1 MKQRSNYWL
10 TRPGHNTKKFVYSA
24 SLLLLLTLSI
34 TIPSLTSDFAIFDNG
49 HDWNYDSIT
58 AIPISFFEIHNYLP
72 LTFPKA
78 FAIVDTWTSQDSN
91 TNQRLRAVSFTDANT
106 AHVAGRDGAY
116 RTTNNT
122 GSSWHTLSD
131 IGTTNHIYGIHT
143 VGLVGYTV
151 GATGVIRET
160 INGGQSWTGINNTNN
175 QNLYDLHYDSR
186 DLGLDSLN
194 PVKTSFFVAVGA
206 DGTLVSFT
214 RENNVVTRALHS
226 VNIDILTNLYDVHFD
241 NSHSNIWA
249 VGAGGTIVSTNGGIT
264 GTWSKQTSGTTEN
277 LYKVYFVDANR
288 GWAVGHAGTII
299 HTVDGG
305 TTWSPQDSSTD
316 NTLSGLSFYDADHG
330 WAVGAGGTVVYTA
343 DGGTT
348 WTTQTSGTTNHL
360 YDITMLGPNHGWAVG
375 NNGTVIHGSNTKLML
390 EDSTP
395 DLDLY
400 NGTLSFEF
408 DKTIDVSETVFSNIT
423 ITDRDGNNG
432 IPMTNATMSTSDSKT
447 LTIHLNESQRQS
459 ITLLQHGSKSPL
471 QINVSA
477 TAAISDTIGNNFA
490 GISNAGLTV
499 NTIHNDT
506 FNDDKPPLLI
516 NLTPDL
522 DLNSDSILR
531 LEFDETIDVS
541 KTILSKIKITDSNG
555 ANGVILTGATLPST
569 DSDTLTISLTESQVM
584 SITLLQNGENTPVQI
599 DISADAAISDIAG
612 NHFAGITQGQL
623 SLLYVLSVDTWNQQN
638 VQTNTRLL
646 GVHFINADRGWAVGN
661 NGLLVTTTN
670 GGATWSTGSVGI
682 NTVMRDVHFV
692 DSNHG
697 WAVGNAGA
705 LRTTTDGGTTW
716 TATPSGTTELLFDIY
731 FVDANTG
738 WAVGDNGTVIHTT
751 DGGATWSANSNSGG
765 TTSDLRGVHFSGP
778 GSPGW
783 AVGQDG
789 TIINTPGPGGSW
801 TTQIS
806 STTATLNDV
815 YFIDADRGWV
825 VGAGGTIL
833 VTINRGTDWNTLD
846 SNTTTPL
853 NDVYFVD
860 SDQGWVVGTGGT
872 ILATNNGGVTW
883 SSQSTP
889 TTRSLFAIHFAGP
902 NDGWAVGNNGIILH
916 GFTLDVTAP
925 QLTDDTPDLDLIA
938 GTLLLQFDE
947 IIDTSATT
955 LSGITITDNNGANGV
970 SLIGATLSDT
980 DSNTLT
986 ISLTE
991 SQRNAL
997 TQLQIGANPNS
1008 LQINI
1013 NATAIRDSA
1022 GNYFAGI
1029 TNTELTVTPVLH
1041 NVTWVSQYSNT
1052 TASLIGVHFA
1062 NTTQGWAVGF
1072 NGTVTTT
1079 TDGGITWSAQN
1090 STTTKPLSNIHFA
1103 NTTHGWAVGFNGTV
1117 IATTNGGTTW
1127 SSQPSNTTNLLFDV
1141 YFVNANNGWAV
1152 GADGIIINTTNAG
1165 ADWSVL
1171 DSNNNSTFH
1180 ATHFIDA
1187 NHGWIVGNN
1196 GTVIAITTAP
1206 TTDDVT
1212 VFTVQDSGVSV
1223 NLIDVHFVDT
1233 NNGWAVGNNGTV
1245 IATNNGGTTW
1255 SILDND
1261 ITTHLSNVHFVDTNN
1276 GWAVGASGTVIAT
1289 TDGGT
1294 TWNTQSTSANE
1305 HLYAIHFPVSTHGW
1319 VVGHNGTI
1327 IHSHLPDTHPPL
1339 LTNNTPN
1346 LDLTT
1351 GTLLLEFNEIIDT
1364 SATTLPGITITDDN
1378 GANSVSLAGATLL
1391 DTDSATLTISLT
1403 ESQRNAF
1410 ILLQIGANPPLLQI
1424 NINDTAIRDSAGN
1437 YFAGLTATALQITK
1451 DTAPPTLT
1459 DTTPDLDLD
1468 VSTLTIA
1475 FNEIID
1481 ASATTPAQINIT
1493 DSTGVNSVTLTSATL
1508 PTTDSNTLTL
1518 TLTESQRQSIVTLD
1532 SGNNTPLQINI
1543 SATAIRDITG
1553 NAFTGLVNA
1562 ALTIIPDNTPPILT
1576 DTTPDLVIMDRTLTF
1591 TFNEHIDVSA
1601 ITLSEISITNA
1612 TETDTVTLAG
1622 AALPDTDTATVIITL
1637 TPTQIQSINDLL
1649 FTDTTPLQITV
1660 SPSAIPDITGNH
1672 FAGTTNI
1679 ELTVTPALHNVAWV
1693 SQISGTTTSLLD
1705 VQFTDTN
1712 HGWAVGDSGIVIATT
1727 DGGTTWSTQISG
1739 TTTSLRGAQFTDTN
1753 HGWAVGDSGTV
1764 IATTDGGT
1772 TWSVQDSG
1780 TTSRLRGAQFTD
1792 TNHGWA
1798 VGDSG
1803 IVIATTDGGTTWST
1817 QNSSTT
1823 SRLRSVHFTDT
1834 NHGWAVGNN
1843 GRVIATTDGGTTW
1856 STQNSGTTSHL
1867 RSVHFTDTNHGWAVG
1882 NNGRVITT
1890 TDGGTT
1896 WSVQDTTTITT
1907 RNLRGVHFTDTNHGW
1922 AVGRSGTVIATT
1934 DGGTTWNAQST
1945 PTGLHLHGIHFSDS
1959 THGWVVGNNG
1969 VIIHSLFAD
1978 IYPPLLTNDTPNLD
1992 LSVGTLLLEFNEIID
2007 ASATVLSGI
2016 TITDS
2021 NGANNVVMTGATLPD
2036 TDLTTVIIT
2045 LTATQIQSINKLTFT
2060 DTAPLQITVTHTAIA
2075 DLAGNHFA
2083 GLTATALETTND
2095 TIPPTLTDTTPNL
2108 DLDVSTLTITFNEII
2123 DASATTTAQINIS
2136 DSTGANSVTLA
2147 GATLPTT
2154 DSNTLTIT
2162 LTESQRQSIVMLDP
2176 SNNTSLQINISAT
2189 AIRDNAGNAFAGL
2202 VNATLTIIPDSTP
2215 PTLTDNTPDLVIMD
2229 RTLTFTFD
2237 EHIDVSTIALSEISI
2252 THTNTTDTDTV
2263 TLAGAALP
2271 NTNTATVTI
2280 TLTPAQILSLNKL
2293 TFTDTSPLQIT
2304 VTPTAIADITG
2315 NLFAGLT
2322 ATALQ
2327 TTTDTAPPTLTDTTP
2342 DLVLDVST
2350 LTLTFNEDIDVS
2362 ATNLT
2367 HITITNST
2375 GGNSVTLTGA
2385 TLPTSDS
2392 NTLTITLTEPQIQ
2405 SITTLYTGNNT
2416 PLQINIS
2423 ATAIHDISGNT
2434 FAGLINGA
2442 LTIIPDSTPPTLT
2455 DSTPNLVAMDRTLT
2469 FTFDEHI
2476 DVSAITLSEISITRT
2491 NATFTVTLD
2500 NATLPNTDSATVIIT
2515 LTPDQIQ
2522 SIHNLMF
2529 TDVTP
2534 LQITITPTAISDIT
2548 GNHFTGITNRELT
2561 VISALHDVTWVS
2573 QNSGTTDYY
2582 NDVHFANTTHGWAI
2596 ARYNGIVNTTTDGG
2610 ITWSTQDISS
2620 TIPHVYSD
2628 LIYFNGVHFANTTHG
2643 WIVGFDEYDSN
2654 GIVTATTDGGST
2666 WSTQNSGTDRDL
2678 KDVHFGNT
2686 THGWAVGGS
2695 GTVIA
2700 TVNGGTTWSTQNS
2713 GTNAWLNG
2721 VHFANTTHGWAVGS
2735 SGTVLATVNGGT
2747 TWSTQNSG
2755 TTAFLYDVH
2764 FTDTTHGWAVGSSGT
2779 VIATVNGGTT
2789 WSTQNSGTTAWLNG
2803 VHFTDTNH
2811 GWAVGGFGTVIA
2823 TVNGGTTWST
2833 QNSGTTIHLN
2843 GIHFSDSTSGWIVG
2857 RSGTILHS
2865 HFADTHLQLLTDET
2879 YLYLL
2884 SGTLLLEFDE
2894 TIDASATLL
2903 SGITIT
2909 DSNGENAVVLTGATL
2924 SDTDSSTLTVSLTE
2938 SQRQSITLLQHG
2950 ANTPLE
2956 IDISGSAIKNPSGSS
2971 FAGVTDNE
2979 LTVFSALHNVVWVS
2993 QDSDTT
2999 TYFID
3004 HRMAHYDVHFTDTS
3018 THGHLTWAVGSQPTV
3033 VGTVIATVNGGTT
3046 WSTQNSGT
3054 TTSPRRPLYRHKPRL
3069 GSRLQ
3074 RHSHCHC

>member
-10 TRPGHNTKKFVYSA
+10 THPGHNTKKFVYSA

-58 AIPISFFEIHNYLP
+58 ATPLSFFEIHNYLP

-78 FAIVDTWTSQDSN
+78 FAIVDTWTSQDSDID
-91 TNQRLRAVSFTDANT
+91 QRLRAVSFTDSNT
-106 AHVAGRDGAY
+106 GHVAGRDGAY

-143 VGLVGYTV
+143 VGLAGYTV
-151 GATGVIRET
+151 GAAGVIRET

-186 DLGLDSLN
+186 DLGLNSLN
-194 PVKTSFFVAVGA
+194 PVETSFFVAVGA

-264 GTWSKQTSGTTEN
+264 GTWSKQTSGTTSD

-348 WTTQTSGTTNHL
+348 WTTQTSDTTNHL

-390 EDSTP
+390 VDSTP

-506 FNDDKPPLLI
+506 SNDDKPPLLI

-569 DSDTLTISLTESQVM
+569 DSDTLAISLTESQVM
-584 SITLLQNGENTPVQI
+584 SISLLQNGENTPVQI

-661 NGLLVTTTN
+661 NGLLVTTSN

-716 TATPSGTTELLFDIY
+716 TATPSGTTESMFDIY

-925 QLTDDTPDLDLIA
+925 QLIGDTPDLDLIA

-1013 NATAIRDSA
+1013 NGTAIRDSA

-1029 TNTELTVTPVLH
+1029 TNIELTVTPALH

-1052 TASLIGVHFA
+1052 TASLFGVHFA

-1090 STTTKPLSNIHFA
+1090 STTTKPLSNIHFT
-1103 NTTHGWAVGFNGTV
+1103 NTTQGWAVGDSGTV

-1171 DSNNNSTFH
+1171 DSNNNSTFY
-1180 ATHFIDA
+1180 ATHFINA

-1196 GTVIAITTAP
+1196 GTVIAITTTP

-1294 TWNTQSTSANE
+1294 TWNIQSTSANE

-1364 SATTLPGITITDDN
+1364 SATTLPGITITDDNGANSVSLAGATLPDTDSATLTISLTESQRNAFILLQIGANPPLLQININDTAIRDSAGNHFAGLNATALQITKDTAPPTLTDTTPDLDLDASTLTITFNEIIDASTTTPAQINITDSTGVNSVTLTSATLPTTDSNTLTLTLTESQRQSIVTLDSGNNTPLQINISATAIRDITGNAFAGLVNAALTIIPDNTPPILTDTTPDLVIIDRTLTFTFNEHIDVSAIALSEISITNATETDTVTLAGAALPDTDTATVIITLTPTQVQSINDLMFTDTTPLQITVSPSAIPDITGNHFAGTTNIELTVTPALHNVAWVSQISGTTTSLLDVQFTDTNHGWAVGDSGIVIATTDGGTTWSTQNSGTTTSLRGAQFTDTNHGWAVGDSGIVIATTDGGTTWSVQDSGTTSRLRGAQFTDTNHGWAVGDSGTVIATTDGGTTWSTQDSSTTSRLRSVHFTDTNHGWAVGNNGRVIATTDGGTTWSTQDSSTTSRLRGVHFTDTNHGWAVGNNGRVIATTDGGTTWSTQDTTTITTRNLRGVHFTDTNHGWAVGRSGTVIATTDGGTTWNTQSTPTGLRLHGIHFSDSTHGWVVGNYGVIIHSHLPDTHPPLLTNNTPNLDLTTGTLLLEFNETIDTSATTLSGITITDDN

-1468 VSTLTIA
+1468 ASTLTIT
-1475 FNEIID
+1475 FNEVID

-1543 SATAIRDITG
+1543 FATAIRDITG
-1553 NAFTGLVNA
+1553 NAFAGLYNGT
-1562 ALTIIPDNTPPILT
+1562 LTITRDATSPTLT
-1576 DTTPDLVIMDRTLTF
+1576 DTTPDLVIIDRTLTF
-1591 TFNEHIDVSA
+1591 IFNEHIDVSA

-1637 TPTQIQSINDLL
+1637 TPTQIQSINDLM

-1672 FAGTTNI
+1672 FAGITNT

-1693 SQISGTTTSLLD
+1693 SQISGTLSFLLD
-1705 VQFTDTN
+1705 
-1712 HGWAVGDSGIVIATT
+1712 
-1727 DGGTTWSTQISG
+1727 
-1739 TTTSLRGAQFTDTN
+1739 
-1753 HGWAVGDSGTV
+1753 
-1764 IATTDGGT
+1764 
-1772 TWSVQDSG
+1772 
-1780 TTSRLRGAQFTD
+1780 
-1792 TNHGWA
+1792 
-1798 VGDSG
+1798 
-1803 IVIATTDGGTTWST
+1803 
-1817 QNSSTT
+1817 
-1823 SRLRSVHFTDT
+1823 VHFTDT
-1834 NHGWAVGNN
+1834 NHGWAVGYK
-1843 GRVIATTDGGTTW
+1843 GKIIATTDGGTTW
-1856 STQNSGTTSHL
+1856 SAQVSNTTSRL
-1867 RSVHFTDTNHGWAVG
+1867 R
-1882 NNGRVITT
+1882 
-1890 TDGGTT
+1890 
-1896 WSVQDTTTITT
+1896 
-1907 RNLRGVHFTDTNHGW
+1907 
-1922 AVGRSGTVIATT
+1922 
-1934 DGGTTWNAQST
+1934 
-1945 PTGLHLHGIHFSDS
+1945 
-1959 THGWVVGNNG
+1959 
-1969 VIIHSLFAD
+1969 
-1978 IYPPLLTNDTPNLD
+1978 
-1992 LSVGTLLLEFNEIID
+1992 
-2007 ASATVLSGI
+2007 
-2016 TITDS
+2016 
-2021 NGANNVVMTGATLPD
+2021 
-2036 TDLTTVIIT
+2036 
-2045 LTATQIQSINKLTFT
+2045 
-2060 DTAPLQITVTHTAIA
+2060 
-2075 DLAGNHFA
+2075 
-2083 GLTATALETTND
+2083 
-2095 TIPPTLTDTTPNL
+2095 
-2108 DLDVSTLTITFNEII
+2108 
-2123 DASATTTAQINIS
+2123 
-2136 DSTGANSVTLA
+2136 
-2147 GATLPTT
+2147 
-2154 DSNTLTIT
+2154 
-2162 LTESQRQSIVMLDP
+2162 
-2176 SNNTSLQINISAT
+2176 
-2189 AIRDNAGNAFAGL
+2189 
-2202 VNATLTIIPDSTP
+2202 
-2215 PTLTDNTPDLVIMD
+2215 
-2229 RTLTFTFD
+2229 
-2237 EHIDVSTIALSEISI
+2237 
-2252 THTNTTDTDTV
+2252 
-2263 TLAGAALP
+2263 
-2271 NTNTATVTI
+2271 
-2280 TLTPAQILSLNKL
+2280 
-2293 TFTDTSPLQIT
+2293 
-2304 VTPTAIADITG
+2304 
-2315 NLFAGLT
+2315 
-2322 ATALQ
+2322 
-2327 TTTDTAPPTLTDTTP
+2327 
-2342 DLVLDVST
+2342 
-2350 LTLTFNEDIDVS
+2350 
-2362 ATNLT
+2362 
-2367 HITITNST
+2367 
-2375 GGNSVTLTGA
+2375 
-2385 TLPTSDS
+2385 
-2392 NTLTITLTEPQIQ
+2392 
-2405 SITTLYTGNNT
+2405 
-2416 PLQINIS
+2416 
-2423 ATAIHDISGNT
+2423 
-2434 FAGLINGA
+2434 
-2442 LTIIPDSTPPTLT
+2442 
-2455 DSTPNLVAMDRTLT
+2455 
-2469 FTFDEHI
+2469 
-2476 DVSAITLSEISITRT
+2476 
-2491 NATFTVTLD
+2491 
-2500 NATLPNTDSATVIIT
+2500 
-2515 LTPDQIQ
+2515 
-2522 SIHNLMF
+2522 
-2529 TDVTP
+2529 
-2534 LQITITPTAISDIT
+2534 
-2548 GNHFTGITNRELT
+2548 
-2561 VISALHDVTWVS
+2561 
-2573 QNSGTTDYY
+2573 
-2582 NDVHFANTTHGWAI
+2582 DVHFANTTHGWVVGNDGTVI
-2596 ARYNGIVNTTTDGG
+2596 ATINGGTT
-2610 ITWSTQDISS
+2610 WNAQDNP
-2620 TIPHVYSD
+2620 TTKH
-2628 LIYFNGVHFANTTHG
+2628 LHGVHFTDTKHG
-2643 WIVGFDEYDSN
+2643 WAVGN
-2654 GIVTATTDGGST
+2654 KGKIIATTDGG
-2666 WSTQNSGTDRDL
+2666 
-2678 KDVHFGNT
+2678 
-2686 THGWAVGGS
+2686 
-2695 GTVIA
+2695 
-2700 TVNGGTTWSTQNS
+2700 TTWGAQDSDIT
-2713 GTNAWLNG
+2713 TRLLD
-2721 VHFANTTHGWAVGS
+2721 VHFANTTHGWAVGYNGKVIATTD
-2735 SGTVLATVNGGT
+2735 SGTTWNVQYNAPPSHLYGVHFVNNNNGWAVGNNGTVISTTDGT
-2747 TWSTQNSG
+2747 TWSAQDSN
-2755 TTAFLYDVH
+2755 TTSRLHDVY
-2764 FTDTTHGWAVGSSGT
+2764 FTDTKHGWAVGYNGTATVTTDGGKTWNVQSTPTSQHMYGIYFPDLTHGWAVGY
-2779 VIATVNGGTT
+2779 
-2789 WSTQNSGTTAWLNG
+2789 
-2803 VHFTDTNH
+2803 
-2811 GWAVGGFGTVIA
+2811 
-2823 TVNGGTTWST
+2823 
-2833 QNSGTTIHLN
+2833 
-2843 GIHFSDSTSGWIVG
+2843 
-2857 RSGTILHS
+2857 SGTILHS
-2865 HFADTHLQLLTDET
+2865 LFADIYPPVLTNYTPNLDLT
-2879 YLYLL
+2879 T
-2884 SGTLLLEFDE
+2884 GTLLLQFDE
-2894 TIDASATLL
+2894 ILDTSATTL

-2909 DSNGENAVVLTGATL
+2909 DSNGENSVNLAGATL
-2924 SDTDSSTLTVSLTE
+2924 PDIDNSTLTISLTN
-2938 SQRQSITLLQHG
+2938 SQIQSI
-2950 ANTPLE
+2950 
-2956 IDISGSAIKNPSGSS
+2956 K
-2971 FAGVTDNE
+2971 
-2979 LTVFSALHNVVWVS
+2979 LHQN
-2993 QDSDTT
+2993 
-2999 TYFID
+2999 
-3004 HRMAHYDVHFTDTS
+3004 
-3018 THGHLTWAVGSQPTV
+3018 
-3033 VGTVIATVNGGTT
+3033 GTN
-3046 WSTQNSGT
+3046 
-3054 TTSPRRPLYRHKPRL
+3054 TTS
-3069 GSRLQ
+3069 LQ
-3074 RHSHCHC
+3074 IDVLADAISDSAGNTFVGITNRDLSVTGY